1 MKKAMLNLALLL
13 GTVATAQTPTS
24 VTVTD
29 ADGKP
34 FTVHD
39 TSRVITLG
47 GPITEIVYALGAGSK
62 VVAAD
67 TSSYYPTAADKL
79 PKIGY
84 QRTLTAEGII
94 SLKPTLVIATTEAG
108 PPTTLA
114 QLRAAG
120 VNVLILP
127 VEYTPQGTK
136 AKISAIARVFGREA
150 KAAELNAGIDRDIA
164 KAGLLAARFKTQPRV
179 MFIYARGA
187 QSAQISGTGTAAD
200 AMIRLAGTVN
210 PLGDVQGYKPLTA
223 EAAVAAAPD
232 VILMLSGGLE
242 SVGGKAG
249 LLKLPGIGQ
258 TPAAKNGRIVA
269 LDDLYLLGFGPRLG
283 RAVQDLALQLH
294 PELSASGQGK

>member
-1 MKKAMLNLALLL
+1 MKKSIVSLALLL
-13 GTVATAQTPTS
+13 SAAQAQT
-24 VTVTD
+24 TVTG
-29 ADGKP
+29 ADGQP
-34 FTVHD
+34 FVVQD

-47 GPITEIVYALGAGSK
+47 GPVTEIVFALGAGAK
-62 VVAAD
+62 VIAAD
-67 TSSYYPTAADKL
+67 TSSYYPAAVTRL

-84 QRTLTAEGII
+84 QRALTAEGII

-120 VNVLILP
+120 INILILP

-136 AKISAIARVFGREA
+136 TKISTIARIFGKES
-150 KAAELNAGIDRDIA
+150 KAAELNAGIDRDLV
-164 KAGLLAARFKTQPRV
+164 KASLLTARFKSQPKV

-187 QSAQISGTGTAAD
+187 QSVQISGSETAAD
-200 AMIRLAGTVN
+200 AMIRLAGGVN
-210 PLGDVQGYKPLTA
+210 PLGSVQGYKPLTA

-232 VILMLSGGLE
+232 VVLMLSGGME

-249 LLKLPGIGQ
+249 LLKLPGLGQ

-283 RAVQDLALQLH
+283 RAVQDLTLQLH
-294 PELSASGQGK
+294 PELEGK

>member
-1 MKKAMLNLALLL
+1 MKQAMLSLALLL
-13 GTVATAQTPTS
+13 GAAQAQT
-24 VTVTD
+24 TVTD
-29 ADGKP
+29 ADGQP
-34 FTVHD
+34 FTVGD

-47 GPITEIVYALGAGSK
+47 GPVTEIVYALGAGSK
-62 VVAAD
+62 VIAAD
-67 TSSYYPTAADKL
+67 TSSSFPAAAARL

-94 SLKPTLVIATTEAG
+94 SLRPTLVIATTEAG

-136 AKISAIARVFGREA
+136 AKISTIARLFGKEVR
-150 KAAELNAGIDRDIA
+150 AAELNAGIDRDLA
-164 KAGLLAARFKTQPRV
+164 KAALLAARFKSRPRV

-187 QSAQISGTGTAAD
+187 QSAQISGAGTAAD
-200 AMIRLAGTVN
+200 AMIRLAGGVN
-210 PLGDVQGYKPLTA
+210 PLSGVQGYKPLTA
-223 EAAVAAAPD
+223 EAAVAAAPE
-232 VILMLSGGLE
+232 VVLMLSGGLE

-249 LLKLPGIGQ
+249 LLQLPGLGQ
-258 TPAAKNGRIVA
+258 TPAARTGRLVA

-283 RAVQDLALQLH
+283 RAVQDLTLQLH
-294 PELSASGQGK
+294 PELGK

>member
-1 MKKAMLNLALLL
+1 MKKSLLSLTLML
-13 GTVATAQTPTS
+13 GTVAAAQT
-24 VTVTD
+24 TVTD
-29 ADGKP
+29 ADGQP
-34 FTVHD
+34 FIVRD

-47 GPITEIVYALGAGSK
+47 GPVTEIVYALGAGGK
-62 VVAAD
+62 VIAAD
-67 TSSYYPTAADKL
+67 TSSSYPAAVTTL

-84 QRTLTAEGII
+84 QRALTAEGII

-120 VNVLILP
+120 VNVLILA

-136 AKISAIARVFGREA
+136 AKISTIARVFGKEA
-150 KAAELNAGIDRDIA
+150 RAAELNATIDRDLA
-164 KAGLLAARFKTQPRV
+164 KAGLLAARFKSRPKV

-187 QSAQISGTGTAAD
+187 QSAQIGGSDTAAD
-200 AMIRLAGTVN
+200 AMIRLAGGVN
-210 PLGDVQGYKPLTA
+210 PVGSVQGYKPLTA

-232 VILMLSGGLE
+232 VVLMLSGGLE
-242 SVGGKAG
+242 SVGGKEG

-258 TPAAKNGRIVA
+258 TPAAKNGRVVA

-283 RAVQDLALQLH
+283 RAVQDLTLQLH
-294 PELSASGQGK
+294 PELGGK